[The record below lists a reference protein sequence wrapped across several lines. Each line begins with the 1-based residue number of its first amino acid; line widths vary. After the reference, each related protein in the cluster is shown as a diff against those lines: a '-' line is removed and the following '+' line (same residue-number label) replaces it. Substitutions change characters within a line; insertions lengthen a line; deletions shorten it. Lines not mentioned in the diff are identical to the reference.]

1 MFGTLFKFGADTSQF
16 SKAVMTMPRD
26 VQRARNMINGQVQGM
41 NTAFSALGRRLVA
54 LTATFGGMYTVIN
67 SFKNALDMGGR
78 LNDLSSAT
86 GESAGNL
93 SILERA
99 FANAGVGADRVGQTI
114 SKMQAF
120 IGNLGRGMKS
130 AQDAAAILGVS
141 FEELRGKTPLEQMRL
156 LAAGLNRI
164 QDAGT
169 AADASMLIFGTRAG
183 GKVTTLLKNFEG
195 EVANA
200 RQELGSLPA
209 ILDKTNQSLDE
220 LGDKLTNS
228 IGNKLNEFAV
238 GALAGAQGANDLAN
252 ALSKI
257 DAAGAGLTVGNLARF
272 VATNPLKALEALGNT
287 LLSVGA
293 TIANEIAAQVMAAFK
308 GLVNVIV
315 SGDFWSGVGNVVQ
328 GALLQ
333 AARAF
338 EFAIVDAIAKALEAA
353 SRIPVAGKMFEGLG
367 EAARQ
372 EADKAADAYRAA
384 SEQMRQG
391 MSQAGGAFMDAGRGV
406 YNRQDLFG
414 EAFYAGQAVQ
424 NYAEAMQTASE
435 QSAKAT
441 DSEKSFA
448 DSVRE
453 ANAELAKRNQML
465 GNKFSPATQL
475 TSAGL
480 TNKLNSSFSRTGT
493 IDPAIQAMWSMPKMT
508 DKEYNERA
516 RKLKEANLS
525 HRAYGDALDALNS
538 ERLNRGR
545 GGPFVDPKFR
555 NMVNDATLTESER
568 RRAEAN
574 ARAATMDPATQ
585 ADKIATETTLQKVA
599 NFLEQLN
606 TKLPQPVLV

>member
-26 VQRARNMINGQVQGM
+26 VQRARNMINGQVDGM
-41 NTAFSALGRRLVA
+41 NAAFSALGRRLVA

-141 FEELRGKTPLEQMRL
+141 FEDLRGKTPLEQMRL

-195 EVANA
+195 ELSNA
-200 RQELGSLPA
+200 RTELGSLPA

-257 DAAGAGLTVGNLARF
+257 DAAGAGLSVGNLARF
-272 VATNPLKALEALGNT
+272 AATNPLKALEALGNT

-293 TIANEIAAQVMAAFK
+293 TIANEISAQVMAAFK
-308 GLVNVIV
+308 GLVNVIA

-328 GALLQ
+328 GALLK

-367 EAARQ
+367 EVARE
-372 EADKAADAYRAA
+372 EANKAADAYGSA

-391 MSQAGGAFMDAGRGV
+391 MSQAGSAFMEAGRGT

-424 NYAEAMQTASE
+424 NYAEAMQIASQE
-435 QSAKAT
+435 STKAT
-441 DSEKSFA
+441 DSERSFA
-448 DSVRE
+448 ESVSESNEQLENRLELLSNLETPRSRKDDLIVNPKFYKPVSDTFDATMERVRSLERPNASMEDLFTAGRLRRE
-453 ANAELAKRNQML
+453 ALDTYQREMMDLRRPDNMI
-465 GNKFSPATQL
+465 PANMADAMMRE
-475 TSAGL
+475 SA
-480 TNKLNSSFSRTGT
+480 
-493 IDPAIQAMWSMPKMT
+493 
-508 DKEYNERA
+508 
-516 RKLKEANLS
+516 
-525 HRAYGDALDALNS
+525 
-538 ERLNRGR
+538 
-545 GGPFVDPKFR
+545 
-555 NMVNDATLTESER
+555 LTEPER
-568 RRAEAN
+568 QRLQQQRDLDNPREAS
-574 ARAATMDPATQ
+574 TL
-585 ADKIATETTLQKVA
+585 ATETTLQKAVA
-599 NFLEQLN
+599 FLEEL
-606 TKLPQPVLV
+606 TGKLPQPVLV

>member
-114 SKMQAF
+114 GKMQAF

-130 AQDAAAILGVS
+130 AKDAAAILGVS
-141 FEELRGKTPLEQMRL
+141 FEDLRGKTPLEQMRL

-169 AADASMLIFGTRAG
+169 AADASMLVFGTRAG

-195 EVANA
+195 ELSNA
-200 RQELGSLPA
+200 RTELGSLPA

-257 DAAGAGLTVGNLARF
+257 DAAGAGLSVGNLARF

-328 GALLQ
+328 GALLK

-372 EADKAADAYRAA
+372 EANKAADAYRAA

-414 EAFYAGQAVQ
+414 EAHYAGRAVANYQSAMGADPAAVAQGTQA
-424 NYAEAMQTASE
+424 TATAPIQKAASGVADKLKQIEEIYKREIDAINTSPVSLSE
-435 QSAKAT
+435 QTQARIHLDAQY
-441 DSEKSFA
+441 
-448 DSVRE
+448 
-453 ANAELAKRNQML
+453 LQAKRQAFGQMTTEAAQ
-465 GNKFSPATQL
+465 PEA
-475 TSAGL
+475 
-480 TNKLNSSFSRTGT
+480 
-493 IDPAIQAMWSMPKMT
+493 
-508 DKEYNERA
+508 A
-516 RKLKEANLS
+516 RQ
-525 HRAYGDALDALNS
+525 
-538 ERLNRGR
+538 
-545 GGPFVDPKFR
+545 
-555 NMVNDATLTESER
+555 
-568 RRAEAN
+568 RAEA
-574 ARAATMDPATQ
+574 ATRSATPGTAAE

-599 NFLEQLN
+599 KFLEELN

>member
-26 VQRARNMINGQVQGM
+26 VQRARNLINGQVQGM
-41 NTAFSALGRRLVA
+41 NSAFSALGRRLVA
-54 LTATFGGMYTVIN
+54 LTAAFGGMYTVIN

-114 SKMQAF
+114 GKMQAF
-120 IGNLGRGMKS
+120 IGNLGRGMAAAKT
-130 AQDAAAILGVS
+130 AAAILGVS
-141 FEELRGKTPLEQMRL
+141 FEDLRGKTPLEQMRL

-164 QDAGT
+164 EDAGT

-195 EVANA
+195 ELSNA

-252 ALSKI
+252 ALSKV
-257 DAAGAGLTVGNLARF
+257 DAAGAGLSVGNLARF

-293 TIANEIAAQVMAAFK
+293 DISNEIAAQVMAAFR
-308 GLVNVIV
+308 GLVNLIV
-315 SGDFWSGVGNVVQ
+315 SGDFWTGVGDVVQ
-328 GALLQ
+328 GALLK

-353 SRIPVAGKMFEGLG
+353 SRVPVAGKMFDGLG

-372 EADKAADAYRAA
+372 EANKAADAYHAA

-391 MSQAGGAFMDAGRGV
+391 MSQAGGAFMRAGQGV

-414 EAFYAGQAVQ
+414 EAYYAGRAVANFQGAMGQEPVAARTTQA
-424 NYAEAMQTASE
+424 A
-435 QSAKAT
+435 
-441 DSEKSFA
+441 
-448 DSVRE
+448 
-453 ANAELAKRNQML
+453 
-465 GNKFSPATQL
+465 
-475 TSAGL
+475 TSAQIQQAASGVAD
-480 TNKLNSSFSRTGT
+480 KLKQIEQIYAREIDAIKSSSASGPQQTKMR
-493 IDPAIQAMWSMPKMT
+493 IRLDAQYLQAK
-508 DKEYNERA
+508 KEAFGQMAQQAATPEAA
-516 RKLKEANLS
+516 RKRQESAAAKQ
-525 HRAYGDALDALNS
+525 
-538 ERLNRGR
+538 
-545 GGPFVDPKFR
+545 
-555 NMVNDATLTESER
+555 ATSTKSESE
-568 RRAEAN
+568 
-574 ARAATMDPATQ
+574 
-585 ADKIATETTLQKVA
+585 KIATETTLQKVA
-599 NFLEQLN
+599 KFLEELN
-606 TKLPQPVLV
+606 GKLPQPVLV

>member
-26 VQRARNMINGQVQGM
+26 VQRARNLINGQVQGM
-41 NTAFSALGRRLVA
+41 NSAFSALGRRLVA
-54 LTATFGGMYTVIN
+54 LTAAFGGMYTVIN

-114 SKMQAF
+114 GKMQAF
-120 IGNLGRGMKS
+120 IGNLGRGMAAAKT
-130 AQDAAAILGVS
+130 AAAILGVS
-141 FEELRGKTPLEQMRL
+141 FEDLRGKTPLEQMRL

-164 QDAGT
+164 EDAGT

-195 EVANA
+195 ELSNA

-252 ALSKI
+252 ALSKV
-257 DAAGAGLTVGNLARF
+257 DAAGAGLSVGNLARF

-293 TIANEIAAQVMAAFK
+293 DISNEIAAQVMAAFR
-308 GLVNVIV
+308 GLVNLIV
-315 SGDFWSGVGNVVQ
+315 SGDFWTGVGDVVQ
-328 GALLQ
+328 GALLK

-353 SRIPVAGKMFEGLG
+353 SRVPVAGKMFDGLG

-372 EADKAADAYRAA
+372 EANKAADAYHAA

-391 MSQAGGAFMDAGRGV
+391 MSQAGGAFMRAGQGV

-414 EAFYAGQAVQ
+414 EAYYAGRAVANFQGAMGQEPVAARTTQA
-424 NYAEAMQTASE
+424 A
-435 QSAKAT
+435 
-441 DSEKSFA
+441 
-448 DSVRE
+448 
-453 ANAELAKRNQML
+453 
-465 GNKFSPATQL
+465 
-475 TSAGL
+475 TSAQ
-480 TNKLNSSFSRTGT
+480 
-493 IDPAIQAMWSMPKMT
+493 IQQAASGVA
-508 DKEYNERA
+508 D
-516 RKLKEANLS
+516 KLKQIEQIYA
-525 HRAYGDALDALNS
+525 REIDAIKSSSASGPQQTKMRIRLDAQYLQAKK
-538 ERLNRGR
+538 EAFGQ
-545 GGPFVDPKFR
+545 
-555 NMVNDATLTESER
+555 MAQQAATPEAASKRQESAAAKQATSTKSESE
-568 RRAEAN
+568 
-574 ARAATMDPATQ
+574 
-585 ADKIATETTLQKVA
+585 KIATETTLQKVA
-599 NFLEQLN
+599 KFLEELN
-606 TKLPQPVLV
+606 GKLPQPVLV